1 MSFVLLC
8 KRYLVP
14 LPFHPAPLTWG
25 TPHCPVPQHPAPDAW
40 TLYPQIATTRRLT
53 VHFNPPSSCI
63 LEISVRGV
71 KICVRAE
78 DAQEA
83 QVWPPTQVLLALPA
97 QRLLHR
103 LAMATVSP
111 LSPPFTG

>member
-1 MSFVLLC
+1 MP
-8 KRYLVP
+8 RR
-14 LPFHPAPLTWG
+14 
-25 TPHCPVPQHPAPDAW
+25 HPAPDAW

-78 DAQEA
+78 EAQEA
-83 QVWPPTQVLLALPA
+83 QVWPTTQVPLALPA
-97 QRLLHR
+97 QCLLHR

-111 LSPPFTG
+111 LLPPQGNKCSHFFQLKNISFCGYHPKNNK